1 MTLIQVRYNFTCRDL
16 RDFVHSKSP
25 NDNLYTS
32 NFSLGKVPPLKGRV
46 AVVTMSYH

>member
-16 RDFVHSKSP
+16 LDFVHPKSP
-25 NDNLYTS
+25 NDNLYIS